1 MKIRSEQLNYFCQL
15 NIEKFNVNTLDDAYK
30 FVQQIAKGHYENF
43 PVGSILIPKKLIKYI
58 YTIYTFARIGDDISD
73 EISKT
78 NPTEALILLNKYEE
92 CLNNCINENEINNPI
107 FLALKDTIIKNK
119 LPLDLFKRLIIAFRR
134 DIHFIQSHTF
144 DDLFDYC
151 NYSANPIGELILR
164 LFKENNKAIYYS
176 NKICTALQLI
186 NFLQDLS
193 IDLNRNRNY
202 FPKSLLEN
210 SSINKQILNKYISI
224 IENLLTEGKIIIKF
238 ISNFRLRYELRLI
251 ILGGRIMLYK
261 IKKNN
266 IKILKKRPTII

>member
-1 MKIRSEQLNYFCQL
+1 MKIQSEQLNYFCQL
-15 NIEKFNVNTLDDAYK
+15 NIEKFNVNTLDDAYR

-43 PVGSILIPKKLIKYI
+43 PVGSLFVPSKIIKYI
-58 YTIYTFARIGDDISD
+58 YAIYTFARVGDDISD

-78 NPTEALILLNKYEE
+78 NPTAALIFLNKYEE
-92 CLNNCINENEINNPI
+92 CLDNCINENEINNPI

-119 LPLDLFKRLIIAFRR
+119 LPIDLFKRLIFAFRS
-134 DIHFIQSHTF
+134 DINFIQPHTF
-144 DDLFDYC
+144 NDLFDYC
-151 NYSANPIGELILR
+151 NCSANPIGELILR
-164 LFKENNKAIYYS
+164 LFKEDNKAIYYS

-210 SSINKQILNKYISI
+210 SSINKQTLNKYISI

-238 ISNFRLRYELRLI
+238 ISNFRLRCELRLI
-251 ILGGRIMLYK
+251 ILCGKIMLYK
-261 IKKNN
+261 IKRNGT
-266 IKILKKRPTII
+266 KILKKRPTI